1 MATVQQP
8 DVVGPFALSLAP
20 GTATTVIASKK
31 TPLDLDAYLVYYGN
45 QIDVNT
51 NQNFATFRI
60 RINGSPLPPFD
71 NLTSQFGQLT
81 LPTRLPAPQL
91 ITRGALVELTGE
103 MGAGAVGNTVMA
115 AVAGLVYVT
124 PGQLPS

>member
-81 LPTRLPAPQL
+81 RQ
-91 ITRGALVELTGE
+91 RGSRRR
-103 MGAGAVGNTVMA
+103 N
-115 AVAGLVYVT
+115 
-124 PGQLPS
+124 